1 MGLNKMGRKRK
12 LENADLPLGL
22 YTRPL
27 RGVTRY
33 FYRNVLGKD
42 TYFPVEFKLADIKQ
56 SVIEFNKT
64 HRNSAEA
71 LKYRADKYNVRVHK
85 VWHKIKQNLDEVNE
99 GKSQS
104 TLNTFDNDCERFINF
119 FANYYTKEITLEDIN
134 EYLDEYHSGASFNV
148 RNRKILF
155 LRAVFA
161 EFTDMSYME
170 RNCANDKK
178 LKKKSKKAKSK
189 TPIRISKYA
198 LMMMT
203 DEAEPFLRTAIMLSL
218 QTCHAVNE
226 IVNLKYSDCHYF
238 SSPKVYCVESGT
250 YLEPNQGTP
259 EELLV
264 HGMMWI
270 SREKNQHC
278 AASRVEIPITNEMMA
293 TIEASVQDLGEV
305 FVKGTE
311 PSCPYI
317 VHRKKRYH
325 KVNYSSDFEHPWQLT
340 PRYLSKQFSKL
351 RDDMGLYLDIEVRRD
366 RPGFHEIRSIAIYL
380 HDQQA
385 RDEEN
390 TMNRAAHSDLG
401 MTQHYK
407 EGHEKFK
414 RVPPSTVTL

>member
-1 MGLNKMGRKRK
+1 MGLKQMGRKRK
-12 LENADLPLGL
+12 LENTDLPLGL

-33 FYRNVLGKD
+33 FYRNALGKD

-56 SVIEFNKT
+56 SVIEFNET

-71 LKYRADKYNVRVHK
+71 LKYRADKYNARVHQ
-85 VWHKIKQNLDEVNE
+85 VWPKIKQTLDKENK
-99 GKSQS
+99 GKSKS
-104 TLNTFDNDCERFINF
+104 TLHTFEKDCERFIDF
-119 FANYYTKEITLEDIN
+119 FANYYTKEISLEDVN
-134 EYLDEYHSGASFNV
+134 EYLDEYHPDASFNV
-148 RNRKILF
+148 LNRKIFF
-155 LRAVFA
+155 LRAVFS
-161 EFTDMSYME
+161 ELTDKSYME

-178 LKKKSKKAKSK
+178 IKKENLEDESKVP
-189 TPIRISKYA
+189 TRISKYA
-198 LMMMT
+198 VMMMT
-203 DEAEPFLRTAIMLSL
+203 DKAEPFLRTAIMLSL

-238 SSPKVYCVESGT
+238 TSPKVYCTESAT
-250 YLEPNQGTP
+250 YLEPKQDTP

-270 SREKNQHC
+270 SRKKNKNS
-278 AASRVEIPITNEMMA
+278 AASRVEIPITNEILT
-293 TIEASVQDLGEV
+293 TIKASVQDLGEV

-325 KVNYSSDFEHPWQLT
+325 EVNYSVDFEHPWQLK
-340 PRYLSKQFSKL
+340 PSYLSRQFSKL
-351 RDDMGLYLDIEVRRD
+351 RDDMKLYLDIEVRRE
-366 RPGFHEIRSIAIYL
+366 RPGFHEIRSLAIYL

-385 RDEEN
+385 RQEEI
-390 TMNRAAHSDLG
+390 TMSRAAHSDLG
-401 MTQHYK
+401 MTQHYIK
-407 EGHEKFK
+407 GHEKFK